1 MDTLTPGTLLARRYR
16 LLDRIGVG
24 GMSVI
29 WRAHDEM
36 LDRLV
41 ATKVLASSL
50 AADARFREWARD
62 EARSAAALDHPAVTA
77 VYDYGE
83 AVNEDGSISP
93 YVVMEL
99 LDGEPLSARLTSG
112 PLPWREAVRICA
124 AVAGA
129 LAAAH
134 RRGVVHR
141 DITPDNIML
150 TDTGV
155 KVLDFGIATRVGTPD
170 DDEDGATFGTPAYVA
185 PERLDGRKARPE
197 NDTYALGVVLYEM
210 LTGHPPFP
218 VETWEELAALP
229 RTEPPRPSG
238 VPGLPSPVADLCQRC
253 LAPDPLDRPT
263 ASQIARHLR
272 RYHSGV
278 VQRLRRRTTLV
289 ASTTAALV
297 LGVFMGAVLLAPNTT
312 SPGPAAAPEP
322 STVPPDRQPTPSP
335 PRPSLSSPGRGP
347 TASPADRQPAPT
359 PSADNLA
366 ADDLPA
372 DGSAAAPVDNPAPPD
387 VEASLAAVY
396 QLIDDGQ
403 ANDEI
408 RDDVARDLRQ
418 LLDNLK
424 VGLARGTVD
433 LATET
438 AHLRQKVH
446 ARADEGAVSPESA
459 AALDS
464 ALQQL
469 ASV

>member
-1 MDTLTPGTLLARRYR
+1 MDSLTPGTLLARRYR
-16 LLDRIGVG
+16 LLNRIGVG

-36 LDRLV
+36 LDREV
-41 ATKVLASSL
+41 AVKVLASSL
-50 AADARFREWARD
+50 AADARFREWARA

-83 AVNEDGSISP
+83 AVNDDGTLSP

-99 LDGEPLSARLTSG
+99 LDGEPLSARLTGG
-112 PLPWREAVRICA
+112 PLPWREAVEICA

-150 TDTGV
+150 TDNGV
-155 KVLDFGIATRVGTPD
+155 KVLDFGIATRIGTPD

-210 LTGHPPFP
+210 LTGRTPFP

-229 RTEPPRPSG
+229 RTDPPRPSG
-238 VPGLPSPVADLCQRC
+238 VPGLPSSLADLCQRC
-253 LAPDPLDRPT
+253 LARDPQRRPT

-272 RYHSGV
+272 RYQGGGV
-278 VQRLRRRTTLV
+278 RQLRRRVAML
-289 ASTTAALV
+289 ASTAAALG
-297 LGVFMGAVLLAPNTT
+297 LGVFVGAVLLAPDA
-312 SPGPAAAPEP
+312 PPHQAAAEPEP
-322 STVPPDRQPTPSP
+322 SATPPPTPGPTPARPARQQASPSPQSPASSP
-335 PRPSLSSPGRGP
+335 PARDADTVAEPTTP
-347 TASPADRQPAPT
+347 TAP
-359 PSADNLA
+359 PSVEETLA
-366 ADDLPA
+366 T
-372 DGSAAAPVDNPAPPD
+372 
-387 VEASLAAVY
+387 VY

-403 ANDEI
+403 ANNEI
-408 RDDVARDLRQ
+408 REDVARDLRQ
-418 LLDNLK
+418 LLDNLQA
-424 VGLARGTVD
+424 GLERGTVD

-438 AHLRQKVH
+438 ANLREKVN
-446 ARADEGAVSPESA
+446 ARAEEGALSPESA

-464 ALQQL
+464 ALAQL
-469 ASV
+469 AAV